1 MTTLQLEGDPSDVGM
16 SAPRL
21 ARIDSHFRKYV
32 DDGRLPGWLVTVSRH
47 GKLVH
52 LSTYGQRDIEAATPV
67 ETDTIWRIFSM
78 TKPITAVL
86 ALQLWEEGAFEL
98 NDPVY
103 RYIPSFRDQKVWR
116 SGSSTT
122 PVLDPVVEKMR
133 LWHLFSHTSGL
144 TYGFMYAHPVDELYR
159 KAGFEWGMPPSSDL
173 AGLCSRLAELP
184 LLFQPGTEWNYS
196 MSIDVLGRIV
206 EIISGQTLGEFLR
219 QRIFEPLGMVDTGF
233 FVAEPEHERVA
244 ALYGAHP
251 GTMKAM
257 PLV

>member
-52 LSTYGQRDIEAATPV
+52 LSMYGHRDIEAATPV

-103 RYIPSFRDQKVWR
+103 RYIPSFRNQKVWR
-116 SGSSTT
+116 SGSSTA
-122 PVLDPVVEKMR
+122 PVLDPV
-133 LWHLFSHTSGL
+133 
-144 TYGFMYAHPVDELYR
+144 
-159 KAGFEWGMPPSSDL
+159 
-173 AGLCSRLAELP
+173 
-184 LLFQPGTEWNYS
+184 
-196 MSIDVLGRIV
+196 
-206 EIISGQTLGEFLR
+206 
-219 QRIFEPLGMVDTGF
+219 
-233 FVAEPEHERVA
+233 
-244 ALYGAHP
+244 
-251 GTMKAM
+251 
-257 PLV
+257 